1 MSFDLLRLQ
10 SSCTAKALNRT
21 LMGRHVLRYHA
32 TYTPVIIA
40 RYPISSGIL
49 SPSSWWMFLITLYL
63 EPRPTRRGQNP
74 GRYRG
79 YRALISRVNV
89 A

>member
-10 SSCTAKALNRT
+10 SSCTAEALNRT

-40 RYPISSGIL
+40 RYPISPGIL
-49 SPSSWWMFLITLYL
+49 SPSSWWMFLISSFL
-63 EPRPTRRGQNP
+63 P
-74 GRYRG
+74 
-79 YRALISRVNV
+79 SRE
-89 A
+89 